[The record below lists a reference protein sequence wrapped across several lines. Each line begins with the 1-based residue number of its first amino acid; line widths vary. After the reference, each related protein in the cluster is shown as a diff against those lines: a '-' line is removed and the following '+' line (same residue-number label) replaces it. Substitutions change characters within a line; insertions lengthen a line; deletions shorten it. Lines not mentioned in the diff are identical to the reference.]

1 MLLTDAV
8 RQYLNAMMATGR
20 SPHTVRG
27 AKSAFK
33 ALVAFLGSVG
43 VENIEQVTHD
53 ALLRYREALSWHL
66 TDKGTPLT
74 ARSQSELL
82 GHLRAFCRWMVA
94 QDWLVS
100 DPSKR
105 IPNPR
110 KPQQLPKAILDEAK
124 VEHILAQPD
133 LRTARGYRDRVI
145 LEVLYSSGIRRE
157 EAAHLRLEDVDT
169 EHGFLI
175 VREGKNRKDRAVP
188 IGTSVCVLLQ
198 TYIVGVRKDWL
209 GADRDRHLFLNR
221 FGRGMG
227 PNAVWH
233 VVHKY
238 ARIANI
244 DRAVSTHTFR
254 HSCATHM
261 LRAGAP
267 IRHLQE
273 MLGHASIETTQIYTR
288 VTITDLKVVHRR
300 FHPREQ
306 HPDGENDRKDDQ
318 SDPSCTEKPL
328 SEAQKGSGRRA

>member
-1 MLLTDAV
+1 MLLTDAM
-8 RQYLNAMMATGR
+8 RQYLNAMLAGGR
-20 SPHTVRG
+20 SAYTVRG
-27 AKSAFK
+27 AKSALK
-33 ALVAFLGSVG
+33 TLTTFLSG
-43 VENIEQVTHD
+43 VDVETIQQLNHD
-53 ALLRYREALSWHL
+53 GLLRYCEALSWHL
-66 TDKGTPLT
+66 TNKGTPLT
-74 ARSQSELL
+74 PRSQSELL

-110 KPQQLPKAILDEAK
+110 KPQQLPKTILDEAE
-124 VEHILAQPD
+124 VGRILAQPD
-133 LRTARGYRDRVI
+133 LRTPRGYRDRTI

-157 EAAHLRLEDVDT
+157 ETARLRLEDVDT
-169 EHGFLI
+169 QHGFLI

-188 IGTSVCVLLQ
+188 IGMSVCRLLE

-209 GADRDRHLFLNR
+209 GAGRDRHLFLNR
-221 FGRGMG
+221 FGQGMS
-227 PNAVWH
+227 PHAVWH

-238 ARIANI
+238 ASTAGI

-267 IRHLQE
+267 IRLLQE

-288 VTITDLKVVHRR
+288 ATITDLKAVHRR

-306 HPDGENDRKDDQ
+306 HQPEEKNANREQ
-318 SDPSCTEKPL
+318 SDSSGTETPR
-328 SEAQKGSGRRA
+328 S

>member
-1 MLLTDAV
+1 MPCWQAAGV
-8 RQYLNAMMATGR
+8 R
-20 SPHTVRG
+20 TVRV
-27 AKSAFK
+27 AKSGLK
-33 ALVAFLGSVG
+33 TLSAFLNGVG
-43 VENIEQVTHD
+43 VETIEQMTHD
-53 ALLRYREALSWHL
+53 ALLSYRESLSWHV
-66 TDKGTPLT
+66 TTKGTPLT
-74 ARSQSELL
+74 ERSQSEVL

-100 DPSKR
+100 DPSRR

-110 KPQQLPKAILDEAK
+110 KPQQLPKSILDEAE
-124 VEHILAQPD
+124 VQRILSQPD
-133 LRTARGYRDRVI
+133 LQTARGYRDRVI

-157 EAAHLRLEDVDT
+157 ETAHLRLDDVDT
-169 EHGFLI
+169 AHGFLI
-175 VREGKNRKDRAVP
+175 VREGKNRKDPAVP
-188 IGTSVCVLLQ
+188 ISASVCALLQ
-198 TYIVGVRKDWL
+198 TYIVGVRKDWP

-221 FGRGMG
+221 FGQGME

-238 ARIANI
+238 ARAANI

-273 MLGHASIETTQIYTR
+273 MLGHASIETTKIYAR
-288 VTITDLKVVHRR
+288 VTITDLKAVHRR

-306 HPDGENDRKDDQ
+306 SLDDQNGTIDDQ
-318 SDPSCTEKPL
+318 SDPASSETALPESQGVVRAAPL
-328 SEAQKGSGRRA
+328 AGI

>member
-1 MLLTDAV
+1 MLLPNAV
-8 RQYLNAMMATGR
+8 RRYLNAMVASDR

-27 AKSAFK
+27 AKSALK
-33 ALVAFLGSVG
+33 ELVAFLDSVD
-43 VENIEQVTHD
+43 VSQIERIDHD
-53 ALLRYREALSWHL
+53 ALLRYREALSWRL
-66 TDKGTPLT
+66 TDKGTPLS

-94 QDWLVS
+94 QDWLVA

-110 KPQQLPKAILDEAK
+110 KPQQLPKAILDESE
-124 VEHILAQPD
+124 VQHILAQPD
-133 LRTARGYRDRVI
+133 LHTAAGYRDRVI
-145 LEVLYSSGIRRE
+145 LEVLYSSAIRRE
-157 EAAHLRLEDVDT
+157 EVAHLQLDDVDT

-188 IGTSVCVLLQ
+188 IGAGVCALLES
-198 TYIVGVRKDWL
+198 YIAGVRADWI
-209 GADRDRHLFLNR
+209 GAGKDRHLFLNR
-221 FGRGMG
+221 FGQGMG

-233 VVHKY
+233 VVRKY
-238 ARIANI
+238 CRAAGI

-273 MLGHASIETTQIYTR
+273 MLGHASIETTQVYTR
-288 VTITDLKVVHRR
+288 LTITDLKAVHRR
-300 FHPREQ
+300 FHPRER
-306 HPDGENDRKDDQ
+306 DA
-318 SDPSCTEKPL
+318 
-328 SEAQKGSGRRA
+328 EADTD

>member
-43 VENIEQVTHD
+43 VETIEQVTHD
-53 ALLRYREALSWHL
+53 ALLRYREEISWHM

-82 GHLRAFCRWMVA
+82 GHVRAFCRWMVA

-110 KPQQLPKAILDEAK
+110 KPQQLPKAILDEAE
-124 VEHILAQPD
+124 VQRILAQPD
-133 LRTARGYRDRVI
+133 LHTASGYRDRVI
-145 LEVLYSSGIRRE
+145 LEVLYSSAIRRE
-157 EAAHLRLEDVDT
+157 EAANLQLQDVDT

-175 VREGKNRKDRAVP
+175 VRGGKNRKDRAVP
-188 IGTSVCVLLQ
+188 IGANVCALLQ
-198 TYIVGVRKDWL
+198 TYIAGVRADWP

-221 FGRGMG
+221 FGAGMG

-233 VVHKY
+233 VVRKY
-238 ARIANI
+238 VQTAGIG
-244 DRAVSTHTFR
+244 RAVSTHTFR

-273 MLGHASIETTQIYTR
+273 MLGHASVETTQVYTR
-288 VTITDLKVVHRR
+288 LTITDLKAVHRR
-300 FHPREQ
+300 FHPRER
-306 HPDGENDRKDDQ
+306 DGE
-318 SDPSCTEKPL
+318 TE
-328 SEAQKGSGRRA
+328 